1 MKALNSLVSEL
12 DSMLLEV
19 RCMASSEL
27 VEVFVSHFLWVSF
40 FDVCCVEGCSSIQ
53 KVTWACAGSVE
64 PVKLTGDDTIFASG
78 GKFGFWVRELVE
90 LQTFSHQ
97 FYSLVVE
104 LRVPRFVVPDGHVE
118 IIYWWTFVFRVP
130 QFQPGRVYRFS
141 YSLECFCFDER
152 IP

>member
-1 MKALNSLVSEL
+1 M
-12 DSMLLEV
+12 
-19 RCMASSEL
+19 
-27 VEVFVSHFLWVSF
+27 
-40 FDVCCVEGCSSIQ
+40 
-53 KVTWACAGSVE
+53 CAGSVE

-118 IIYWWTFVFRVP
+118 IIY
-130 QFQPGRVYRFS
+130 
-141 YSLECFCFDER
+141 
-152 IP
+152 